1 MRRAAGAMALML
13 VALATPAAHAGS
25 DPAPP
30 EPQRVT
36 VIGDSVLTAVL
47 WNAAPLEVL
56 QHALDVDMEVEVCRR
71 LTGVSCP
78 FEGQE
83 APTLMDTVRALGPR
97 LRPTVVV
104 EVGYNDFQ
112 DTFAENVEQSVSAL
126 VANGAKRILWLNLRE
141 AQQQYPS
148 MNAALVA
155 AAQRHPELT
164 VVDWNS
170 YARDHAEWFQNDGI
184 HLVYPGAI
192 ALATLI
198 HTAIVQPP
206 TPPVTVTPQQAPPQ
220 QAPALAPRTQ
230 QISSR
235 PSAHSNKRPAVR
247 PMILT
252 ARLPNA
258 RVGQH
263 YVGALKAGGGVAPF
277 RWKLSSGALP
287 KGLRLEASG
296 RITGTPTRALRAS
309 FVVSVTDGHGA
320 KATRREL
327 IVVGSARA
335 HA

>member
-1 MRRAAGAMALML
+1 MALML

-47 WNAAPLEVL
+47 WNGEPLETL
-56 QHALDVDMEVEVCRR
+56 QHGLDVDMEVEVCRR

-83 APTLMDTVRALGPR
+83 APTLMDTVNALGPR

-104 EVGYNDFQ
+104 EVGYNDYQ
-112 DTFAENVEQSVSAL
+112 DTFAENVEESVSAL
-126 VANGAKRILWLNLRE
+126 LANGAKRILWLNLRE

-148 MNAALVA
+148 MNAVLVA

-170 YARDHAEWFQNDGI
+170 DARDHPEWFQNDGI

-198 HTAIVQPP
+198 HDAVNQPATSP
-206 TPPVTVTPQQAPPQ
+206 ATVTPQQAPTQ
-220 QAPALAPRTQ
+220 QAPAVQAPRTQ
-230 QISSR
+230 QVSSR
-235 PSAHSNKRPAVR
+235 QSAHSNRRPAVR
-247 PMILT
+247 PPTILT

-258 RVGQH
+258 RVGRR
-263 YVGALKAGGGVAPF
+263 YVSTLKAGGGVAPF
-277 RWKLSSGALP
+277 RWKLSSGSLP

-296 RITGTPTRALRAS
+296 RITGKPTRAVRAS
-309 FVVSVTDGHGA
+309 FVVSVTDARGA
-320 KATRREL
+320 RATRREV
-327 IVVGSARA
+327 IVVGSSSPRA
-335 HA
+335 

>member
-13 VALATPAAHAGS
+13 VALATPAAYAGS

-47 WNAAPLEVL
+47 WNGEPLEVL
-56 QHALDVDMEVEVCRR
+56 QHGLDVDMQVEVCRR

-83 APTLMDTVRALGPR
+83 APTLMDTVNALGPR

-104 EVGYNDFQ
+104 EVGYNDYQ

-126 VANGAKRILWLNLRE
+126 LANGAKRILWLNLRE

-148 MNAALVA
+148 MNAVLVA

-170 YARDHAEWFQNDGI
+170 DARDHPEWFQNDGI

-198 HTAIVQPP
+198 HNAVNQPA
-206 TPPVTVTPQQAPPQ
+206 TPPATVTPQQAPTQP
-220 QAPALAPRTQ
+220 APRTQ
-230 QISSR
+230 QVSTR
-235 PSAHSNKRPAVR
+235 QTAHSNKRPAVR
-247 PMILT
+247 PPAVLT

-258 RVGQH
+258 HVGQR
-263 YVGALKAGGGVAPF
+263 YAGMLRASGGIGPF
-277 RWKLSSGALP
+277 RWKLSSGVLP
-287 KGLRLEASG
+287 RGLRLEAYG
-296 RITGTPTRALRAS
+296 RIIGKPTRAVRAS
-309 FVVSVTDGHGA
+309 FVVCVTDAHGA
-320 KATRREL
+320 KATRREA
-327 IVVGSARA
+327 IVVGGPGLRD
-335 HA
+335 